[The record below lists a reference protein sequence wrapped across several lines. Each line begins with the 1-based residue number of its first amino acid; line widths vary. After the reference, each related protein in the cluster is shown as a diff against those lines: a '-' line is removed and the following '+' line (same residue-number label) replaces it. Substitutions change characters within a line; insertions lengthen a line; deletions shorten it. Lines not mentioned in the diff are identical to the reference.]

1 MATEATTITP
11 TLASL
16 EHEILTTPPF
26 TSANPMLVLH
36 YQGSPKAMWLI
47 VLIAVSAKKTILR
60 IRSARL

>member
-1 MATEATTITP
+1 MATEATTP

-16 EHEILTTPPF
+16 F

-47 VLIAVSAKKTILR
+47 VLIAISAKKTILR